1 MKNRNFSINI
11 IFTLLFLIISALFL
25 IYIFR
30 DINCREYFGEDPLS
44 WKNADACKGN
54 LNTNTELI
62 NTNSNFRT
70 NQYNRYEKNTKY
82 NKNELLNPLNE
93 YQKYCDVMNW
103 NDLLAYRCLKIS
115 PFEFSEFLNTNEVN
129 IANTFEAIYIYNEES
144 LYSYLV
150 SKIYQQ
156 KHKLNNNSKII
167 GPVYVCISQA
177 PYLKYLNKNNSRN
190 PIDKTLDARI
200 DILNNRNP
208 YYLEEINNKGV
219 QSFVTNTSSAD
230 DRSRLDIS
238 SLLTQNSAGT
248 ETSISSLYAQILI
261 LYPLYNK
268 NMILKTS
275 NKTEQTNIISGFLDV
290 QLNSFYTD
298 NDLCNIRC
306 NKSIQLNCGCL
317 SFDADARA
325 FNEDSGKKAT
335 FNSYFDNRT
344 EYTKANQS
352 IDLPSYKSRCINHST
367 NPVNMNGNFSMMYF
381 VNPYADNYGDMNII
395 EEPEAPIIN

>member
-30 DINCREYFGEDPLS
+30 DINCREYFGEDPYS
-44 WKNADACKGN
+44 WKNANACRGN

-62 NTNSNFRT
+62 NNNSDFRT
-70 NQYNRYEKNTKY
+70 KGYNRYENNNMY
-82 NKNELLNPLNE
+82 NKNKLLDPQND
-93 YQKYCDVMNW
+93 YQKYCDIMNW
-103 NDLLAYRCLKIS
+103 KDLLAYRCLKKS
-115 PFEFSEFLNTNEVN
+115 PFELANFLNRDTIN

-156 KHKLNNNSKII
+156 KHKLNTKIK

-177 PYLKYLNKNNSRN
+177 PYLNYLNNHNSKNIIN
-190 PIDKTLDARI
+190 KTIDARI

-208 YYLEEINNKGV
+208 YYSEVINSSGV
-219 QSFVTNTSSAD
+219 QSFVTNTSSAE
-230 DRSRLDIS
+230 DRSS
-238 SLLTQNSAGT
+238 EKTGT
-248 ETSISSLYAQILI
+248 TISSLYCQILI

-268 NMILKTS
+268 DMVLK
-275 NKTEQTNIISGFLDV
+275 NYDKAQQEIIIETFLNT
-290 QLNSFYTD
+290 QLEPFYTN

-317 SFDADARA
+317 SFDADAPA
-325 FNEDSGKKAT
+325 FNEDSNKKAT
-335 FNSYFDNRT
+335 FNPYFDDRT
-344 EYTKANQS
+344 EYTKANKA
-352 IDLPSYKSRCINHST
+352 IDLPNYKSRCIDHST
-367 NPVNMNGNFSMMYF
+367 NNMNGNFSMMYY
-381 VNPYADNYGDMNII
+381 VNPYADNYGDMDII
-395 EEPEAPIIN
+395 EEPSVVN